1 MTLLDTI
8 RGGREAKMDQDLP
21 WKRNAERGEA
31 GRARAVLLLKDPA
44 RAPAPEAL
52 AAAGIEARFDATDIA
67 DIAEGASLLGEADA
81 LVVEIAPGDARARE
95 AFDRLVHLAAGDTS
109 VIAVVDGL
117 TVADTRALLRA
128 GAADAL
134 PLPFSAEELRQAL
147 EPVRRP
153 QRAGGGAPG
162 AAEPSR
168 QGRIV
173 ALMGVLG
180 GVGTTSLATQA
191 GILWS
196 DSAKVCLI
204 DFDLQFG
211 NAALY
216 LDLRPSL
223 TLGDLIADYER
234 LDPELLQSVA
244 MRHASGLS
252 VIANP
257 VDINPLDMV
266 SVEFVDR
273 ILRLAAQSYDVVLVD
288 LPTAWTEWTI
298 RILERADIVLMVTT
312 LSVAGIHQARRQLEM
327 VEANN
332 LMPKTKI
339 LANRAQVNLFGKV
352 DLKDSEAVLG
362 RKIAYTVVEDAATM
376 GSAIDEGRPIRE
388 IKSGARIAKD
398 LKALAAALEA
408 IPVAEGLVRS

>member
-1 MTLLDTI
+1 MTLIDPI
-8 RGGREAKMDQDLP
+8 RGGQEAKMDQDLP
-21 WKRNAERGEA
+21 WKRNAERGEG

-44 RAPAPEAL
+44 RGPGPEAL
-52 AAAGIEARFDATDIA
+52 AAAGIEARFDPTGVA
-67 DIAEGASLLGEADA
+67 DIAEGSPLLTEADA
-81 LVVEIAPGDARARE
+81 LVVEIAPGDPRAME
-95 AFDRLVHLAAGDTS
+95 AFDRLVHLAASDTS

-117 TVADTRALLRA
+117 TVADTRTLLRA

-134 PLPFSAEELRQAL
+134 PLPFSADELRQAL

-153 QRAGGGAPG
+153 QRAGSDRPG
-162 AAEPSR
+162 VAEPSR

-180 GVGTTSLATQA
+180 GVGTTSLATQT

-196 DSAKVCLI
+196 EQAKVCLI

-252 VIANP
+252 VVANP
-257 VDINPLDMV
+257 VDINPLDIV
-266 SVEFVDR
+266 SIEFVDR
-273 ILRLAAQSYDVVLVD
+273 ILRLAAQAYDVVLVD
-288 LPTAWTEWTI
+288 LPTLWTEWTI
-298 RILERADIVLMVTT
+298 RILERADIVLMVTD
-312 LSVAGIHQARRQLEM
+312 LSVAGIHQMRRQLEM

-332 LMPKTKI
+332 LTPKTKI
-339 LANRAQVNLFGKV
+339 LANRVQVNLFGKV
-352 DLKDSEAVLG
+352 DLKESEAVLG
-362 RKIAYTVVEDAATM
+362 RKIAYTVVDDAATM
-376 GSAIDEGRPIRE
+376 RSANDEGRPI
-388 IKSGARIAKD
+388 KAVKAGARIAKD
-398 LKALAAALEA
+398 LKALADALDA
-408 IPVAEGLVRS
+408 IPVADGLVRS